1 VDITKINQQHMDVLG
16 VRQKAEFTANEV
28 LRKEKEQEWLESL
41 RQIEQVY
48 DPEAVALMTAEEPKI
63 YPGYTRSKT
72 IPLKAKLVQHLLP
85 EKDLNWNIKPT
96 VIPAVSQ
103 KTLDY
108 IVTAL
113 ATAMNT
119 TPDELTVEI
128 VEEGIKGIT
137 AERCENMKLV
147 MTDQLLEDKYRDVQK
162 EALYAG
168 IDYGTGIIK
177 GALSKP
183 YSSTKI
189 TKSIVVDP
197 ISGIP
202 VVKWEQKTKDHY
214 RPSSESVRI
223 WNFFPDMSAI
233 TIDKCRFVDTLR
245 CETKHDVRALAERT
259 DFFGDIITDFLNKNP
274 KGNYKL
280 RDWEITTL
288 TTGTHNVNT
297 PTFLKDKGYNT
308 SPSQS
313 AQETNNYEIIE
324 RDCYIDG
331 WQLYEMG
338 ITNIEDVNSEYF
350 CNIWLLGDKIIKI
363 ALWDEKLYTTLE
375 ELYHIFYYDKNETSI
390 FGKGLPKVIR
400 YVTLG
405 LAACDRNML
414 KNAAWIAGPCGEVNA
429 DLLHPSQVKAAN
441 KLYPGKFYVRL
452 GRGAD
457 ANNRVLN
464 FYSVDAR
471 TNEFLA
477 IKNDFRN
484 QGDSDSSLP
493 SYLFGDTSANTK
505 DTPLGTTKLQFASM
519 VDFIKNLVGSFD
531 NMHKSY
537 LRSVYKWNM
546 VFNPDENIKGDMQI
560 ETIGS
565 AAAIINEAIVQQ
577 WAFLIQSMPDEP
589 KDRIDWN
596 EWLKMYGKYSG
607 LPEYE
612 KIVLSEEKYQEKV
625 AQRQK
630 EQERQLALQ
639 EALAQAKIGKDT
651 ASADK
656 TKAAT
661 GKIIAELPHHIES
674 QDIDN
679 ISKQVDNAGKVVDMQ
694 HKKVQMD
701 TAQTD
706 DILKV
711 ADAIKR
717 GNEPAQ

>member
-1 VDITKINQQHMDVLG
+1 MDALG
-16 VRQKAEFTANEV
+16 TQIKSEFTANET

-41 RQIEQVY
+41 RQIEQIY
-48 DPEAVALMTAEEPKI
+48 DPEALKRMDLPEEEKI

-96 VIPAVSQ
+96 VIPAINQ

-113 ATAMNT
+113 ATAMNIP
-119 TPDELTVEI
+119 PDGLTIEM

-137 AERCENMKLV
+137 AQRCVNMKLV
-147 MTDQLLEDKYRDVQK
+147 MIDQLLEDKYRDVQK
-162 EALYAG
+162 EALYSG

-177 GALSKP
+177 GALSKS

-189 TKSIVVDP
+189 VKLIDP
-197 ISGIP
+197 ITGE
-202 VVKWEQKTKDHY
+202 VKFEQKAKNHY
-214 RPSSESVRI
+214 RPASESVRI

-233 TIDKCRFVDTLR
+233 SIDKCRFVDTLR

-259 DFFGDIITDFLNKNP
+259 DFFSDIITEFLNKNP

-288 TTGTHNVNT
+288 TTGTHNITT
-297 PTFLKDKGYNT
+297 PTFLADKGYNT
-308 SPSQS
+308 SPSQT

-338 ITNIEDVNSEYF
+338 ITDVEDINSEYF

-363 ALWDEKLYTTLE
+363 ALWDKNLYTTLE

-400 YVTLG
+400 YATLG

-429 DLLHPSQVKAAN
+429 DLLHPSQIKEAN
-441 KLYPGKFYVRL
+441 KLYPGKFFVRL

-471 TNEFLA
+471 TTEFLA

-537 LRSVYKWNM
+537 LSSVYKWNM

-651 ASADK
+651 ASAEK

-661 GKIIAELPHHIES
+661 GKIMAELPQSIDS
-674 QDIDN
+674 QQIDN
-679 ISKQVDNAGKVVDMQ
+679 MGKVVDMQ

-711 ADAIKR
+711 TEAM
-717 GNEPAQ
+717 GTNEPV